1 MNKAILKSQIRENV
15 RTERKQLTEKQIRSS
30 AEALVEHLITD
41 LDPELSNLISSA
53 KTIALYRAINGELS
67 CDLISRYLFDQ
78 GKVVC
83 FPRVKGETMDFYEV
97 EDLDRDFS
105 AGAYGVPEPKSGTRK
120 IYPNDIDIILVP
132 AVAYTKD
139 GARLGQGGGYYDRYL
154 NQYGAGKKPV
164 TIGICYDFQ
173 LYSALPVEGHDY
185 MVDHVLCVSAGEDK

>member
-97 EDLDRDFS
+97 EDLDKDFS

-154 NQYGAGKKPV
+154 AAHQV
-164 TIGICYDFQ
+164 QTIGICYADCRMTQLPHDNYDRKLMCCVTEQKTEDF
-173 LYSALPVEGHDY
+173 YG
-185 MVDHVLCVSAGEDK
+185 